1 MKINFLSPLLLIFS
15 NIVFLH
21 ANNIDFRCSDK
32 YLNNTCVLN
41 NDENNP
47 IDSVENKTC
56 VGLSVFTF
64 NSDKTGLVLG
74 LIGKIKYHFDEVNLL
89 SGIIRIGSG
98 FNGYGAVEPFGNEA
112 ELIKSYYEISIFYCR
127 SLNEVLPGLYIG
139 GGIGVINGQRE
150 NNSRYFIFCIP
161 LTVGTEIKITKWLN
175 IDLGINSQINTDT
188 VLLGFDLGLLFEF

>member
-15 NIVFLH
+15 NVVFLR

-98 FNGYGAVEPFGNEA
+98 FNGYGAVESIGKDG
-112 ELIKSYYEISIFYCR
+112 ELIRSYYEISILYCR
-127 SLNEVLPGLYIG
+127 NLNYVLSGLYIG
-139 GGIGVINGQRE
+139 GGLGTINGQKE
-150 NNSRYFIFCIP
+150 NESKFFALCLP
-161 LTVGTEIKITKWLN
+161 LTIGTEIKLIKWLN
-175 IDLGINSQINTDT
+175 IDFSINSQININSI
-188 VLLGFDLGLLFEF
+188 LLGYDVGFLFEF